1 MFYFVSH
8 FYPLYQ
14 IKPKK
19 NLPDV
24 SVQKKWQGENWKGG
38 RKGRKQ
44 WKETT
49 GVEGLLWLK
58 KNKGCNVL
66 IFTV

>member
-1 MFYFVSH
+1 MCQYKRNGKV
-8 FYPLYQ
+8 
-14 IKPKK
+14 KTGKA
-19 NLPDV
+19 
-24 SVQKKWQGENWKGG
+24 GEKGE
-38 RKGRKQ
+38 KQ